1 MSTSNHYGRSGVQ
14 GPVPDAASH
23 AYHGYGAIEA
33 ALGQTQAADN
43 SAPHYVGR
51 AIGILGNITRALIIL
66 LCALIAFAIFDGILS
81 AISGALIV
89 TGHWILLHLNPTSSP
104 YSEVSL
110 WSTFVLGFWGSAATA
125 IPFWLLYGF
134 LDSNFKFVRAEECLP
149 AFLTLALVIAK
160 IGLEC
165 IVGVPLV
172 GHFGVTTLQLGDAI
186 CVAYVGVLALL
197 LGMVGIMALLLLA
210 VWLFIVFRRLVSEAF
225 PDPAPELRGE
235 LRRALYDE
243 MQRTYL

>member
-14 GPVPDAASH
+14 GPVPNAASR
-23 AYHGYGAIEA
+23 AYRDYGAIEA
-33 ALGQTQAADN
+33 ALGQSQAADN
-43 SAPHYVGR
+43 RAAYCVGQ
-51 AIGILGNITRALIIL
+51 AIEILGNIARVLIIVTF
-66 LCALIAFAIFDGILS
+66 ALIAVAIFDGILS

-89 TGHWILLHLNPTSSP
+89 TGHWILLHINPASSS

-110 WSTFVLGFWGSAATA
+110 WSTFMVGFWGSAVTA
-125 IPFWLLYGF
+125 IPFWLLYGL
-134 LDSNFKFVRAEECLP
+134 LDPDFSFVRAEECLP
-149 AFLTLALVIAK
+149 SFLNLALIIAK

-172 GHFGVTTLQLGDAI
+172 RHFGVTTLQLGDAI
-186 CVAYVGVLALL
+186 CVAYIGVLALI

-210 VWLFIVFRRLVSEAF
+210 TWLFIVFRRLVSEAF
-225 PDPAPELRGE
+225 PDPASELPGE